1 MLCFFTPFTARSQSF
16 LGVALGQSV
25 GIWRCDLRNNS
36 VAGKLPKKKRVISV
50 ENFSFAG
57 LIRDRTGDLLQD
69 RQFYPLK
76 DFVSV

>member
-36 VAGKLPKKKRVISV
+36 VAGKLPKKKVISG
-50 ENFSFAG
+50 EIFIFAG
-57 LIRDRTGDLLQD
+57 LIRDRTGDLLQY

-76 DFVSV
+76 YFVSV